1 MNVKNAASSLRIITL
16 VAVTI
21 FAFVA
26 CEGPIGPTG
35 PQGNP
40 APACIHDWNWQVII
54 EPTFA
59 TPGLTLGTCS
69 NDAEH
74 TTLRSLYAT
83 SGLAYELIS
92 GAYRVRKGTVTGGAI
107 VIPAY
112 YNNLPITEIG
122 SVYDNNTNSAFSN
135 SQITDVYI
143 PSGVRSIGNYAF
155 SSCTSL
161 TSITIPAGVTSIGNS
176 AFSSCTSLTSIA
188 IPSGV
193 TSIGGSTFSGCT
205 SLTSITI
212 PAGVTSIGN
221 SAFSN
226 CRRLTSIAIPASVT
240 SIGSS
245 AFSNCWR
252 LTSIAI
258 PTGVTSIGNYAFE
271 SCTNLT
277 RVFISASVTSIGN
290 YAFRYCN
297 SLTAITVDTGNQN
310 YASEGGILYDNT
322 KTTLIQAPGAI
333 RGAVIIPASVTTIG
347 NNAFRNCTS
356 LTSISISEDVESIG
370 IEAFSGCSSL
380 TSITIPVRVTSIGD
394 SAFYGWMPSQ
404 TIYVRGHASETQA
417 DIAWN
422 DNWRHLCYATIR
434 YWNGSSWV

>member
-155 SSCTSL
+155 SS
-161 TSITIPAGVTSIGNS
+161 
-176 AFSSCTSLTSIA
+176 
-188 IPSGV
+188 
-193 TSIGGSTFSGCT
+193 CT